1 MKKKYVFAAL
11 CAMALIIPLMTMIA
25 QAADPTIANPLM
37 KNKWLEQDRLVGT
50 TGVTRPYTWGPSVPE
65 APVARLEPYSSSP
78 GGQRQVQYFDKAR
91 MEINDPSNGI
101 VTSGLAVKE
110 LVSGLRQDGDTTFTQ
125 LAPSKTQVA
134 GDAVSVNPNAPVYAS
149 FNQVVTLGGPDS
161 RSKSSTP
168 GATLSAY
175 IAKDGTVTTI
185 TPPESITVGAYE
197 SNTGHNI
204 AKPFFDFM
212 NQTGPTTDPIS
223 GTTLQNQKI
232 YTNDPTTNVF
242 GLAISEP
249 YWVSTKVAGV
259 DRLVLVQLFERRVL
273 TYNPAL
279 TSSKVEMGNLGQ
291 HYYQWRY
298 VESQSGGTTTPPPT
312 TPSGG
317 SSNLNYSQLRYPYLG
332 TGSPTGNFN
341 GATGNVNSYA
351 AGPSSIS
358 SPVYDSANK
367 LAIVGTAGSGVV
379 AVDVSDFVNPTKKWS
394 YPNPLTGVN
403 FNSNVQLVNGVVYI
417 GGGDNRVYALNELT
431 GALVWKT
438 AAAGGP
444 ITSDVL
450 VDSTGVYFIA
460 EDGMLYAVNLS
471 DGTPKWTNPVQVSA
485 TVDLITAPIQDNN
498 GILYVGGSDSQI
510 HAFNKDGSVVTNFTS
525 NTLDGTIS
533 ARPAF
538 ANGHLYIPTSTGRLY
553 SMNTDG
559 STLPP
564 HIFTNN
570 TGIYTSPAVVTVGSK
585 IVVFVGSDDGLV
597 YGVDANSV
605 SSTALF
611 AFVVPG
617 APKVRSSI
625 AAVGNYIY
633 FGTED
638 KKVYRVEA
646 ANQANY
652 LVLATAN
659 ETFGTISPVVNGG
672 YLVIA
677 SQAGT
682 LYFVK

>member
-1 MKKKYVFAAL
+1 MKKKYIFAAL
-11 CAMALIIPLMTMIA
+11 CAMALILPLMTMVA
-25 QAADPTIANPLM
+25 QAADPTFGNELI
-37 KNKWLEQDRLVGT
+37 KNRWIEQDRLVGSA
-50 TGVTRPYTWGPSVPE
+50 GVTRPYTWGPSVPE
-65 APVARLEPYSSSP
+65 APVAIMEPYNSSP
-78 GGQRQVQYFDKAR
+78 GGMRQVQYFDKAR
-91 MEINDPSNGI
+91 MEINNPANGI
-101 VTSGLAVKE
+101 VTAGLAVKE
-110 LVSGLRQDGDTTFTQ
+110 LVSGLRQDGDTKFTQ

-149 FNQVVTLGGPDS
+149 FTQVVTLGGIDG
-161 RSKSSTP
+161 RSKPNAVGSSIN
-168 GATLSAY
+168 AF
-175 IAKDGTVTTI
+175 IAKDGTVGTI
-185 TPPESITVGAYE
+185 TPPETVTVGAFE
-197 SNTGHNI
+197 GNTGHNI

-212 NQTGPTTDPIS
+212 NQVGPTTDPIT
-223 GTTLQNQKI
+223 GNTIQNTKI

-259 DRLVLVQLFERRVL
+259 DRMVLTQLFERRVL

-279 TSSKVEMGNLGQ
+279 TTAKVEMGNLGQ

-298 VESQSGGTTTPPPT
+298 VETQSGGTTTPT
-312 TPSGG
+312 TPANGGG
-317 SSNLNYSQLRYPYLG
+317 SALAYSQLRYPFLG
-332 TGSPTGNFN
+332 TGTPTGNFN
-341 GATGNVNSYA
+341 GATGNVNSYK
-351 AGPSSIS
+351 AGPSSNS
-358 SPVYDSANK
+358 SPVYDPANK

-379 AVDVSDFVNPTKKWS
+379 AVDLTDFVNPKKKWS
-394 YPNPLTGVN
+394 YPDPLTGVN
-403 FNSNVQLVNGVVYI
+403 FNSNVILVNGVVYI
-417 GGGDNRVYALNELT
+417 GGGDNRVYAINELT

-438 AAAGGP
+438 DAADGP

-450 VDSTGVYFIA
+450 VDSTGVYYVS
-460 EDGMLYAVNLS
+460 EDGKLYAVNLS
-471 DGTPKWTNPVQVSA
+471 DGKMKWTAPVTVSD
-485 TVDLITAPIQDNN
+485 TVDLITAPIQDTN
-498 GILYVGGSDSQI
+498 GILYIGGSDSKI
-510 HAFNKDGSVVTNFTS
+510 HAFNKDGTVVASFTS

-533 ARPAF
+533 ARPSF
-538 ANGHLYIPTSTGRLY
+538 ANGHLYVVTSTGRLY

-564 HIFTNN
+564 HVFTNN
-570 TGIYTSPAVVTVGSK
+570 TGIYTTPAIATVGSK
-585 IVVFVGSDDGLV
+585 MIVFVGSDDGLV
-597 YGVDANSV
+597 YGVDANNV
-605 SSTALF
+605 SSTQLF

-617 APKVRSSI
+617 APKIRSSV
-625 AAVGNYIY
+625 AVVGNYLY

-652 LVLATAN
+652 LVLTSAD

-672 YLVIA
+672 YLAIA

>member
-1 MKKKYVFAAL
+1 MKKKYIFAAL
-11 CAMALIIPLMTMIA
+11 CAMALIIPMMTMIA
-25 QAADPTIANPLM
+25 QAADPTFGNELF
-37 KNKWLEQDRLVGT
+37 KNKWIEQDRLVGSP
-50 TGVTRPYTWGPSVPE
+50 GVARPYTWGPSVPE
-65 APVARLEPYSSSP
+65 APAARLEPYSSSP
-78 GGQRQVQYFDKAR
+78 GGMRQVQYFDKAR
-91 MEINDPSNGI
+91 MEINNPANGI
-101 VTSGLAVKE
+101 VTAGLAVKE
-110 LVSGLRQDGDTTFTQ
+110 LVSGLRQDGDTKFTQ

-149 FNQVVTLGGPDS
+149 FNQVVTLAGPDS
-161 RSKSSTP
+161 KSKTSTP
-168 GATLSAY
+168 GATINAY

-185 TPPESITVGAYE
+185 TPPEAITVGAYE
-197 SNTGHNI
+197 ANTGHNI

-212 NQTGPTTDPIS
+212 NQVGPTTDPIT
-223 GTTLQNQKI
+223 GNTIQNTKI

-259 DRLVLVQLFERRVL
+259 ERMVLTQLFERRVL

-279 TSSKVEMGNLGQ
+279 TTSKVEMGNLGQ

-298 VESQSGGTTTPPPT
+298 VESQTTTPPTT
-312 TPSGG
+312 TPPTNGG
-317 SSNLNYSQLRYPYLG
+317 SALAYSQLRYPFLG
-332 TGSPTGNFN
+332 TGTPTGNFN

-351 AGPSSIS
+351 AGPSSNS
-358 SPVYDSANK
+358 SPVYDPANK

-379 AVDVSDFVNPTKKWS
+379 AVDLTDFVNPKKKWS
-394 YPNPLTGVN
+394 YPDPLTGVN
-403 FNSNVQLVNGVVYI
+403 FNSNVMLVNGVVYI
-417 GGGDNRVYALNELT
+417 GGGDNRVYAINELT

-438 AAAGGP
+438 DAAGGP

-450 VDSTGVYFIA
+450 VDSTGVYYVS
-460 EDGMLYAVNLS
+460 EDGKLYAANLS
-471 DGTPKWTNPVQVSA
+471 DGKMKWTDPVEVSD
-485 TVDLITAPIQDNN
+485 TVKLITAPIQDTN
-498 GILYVGGSDSQI
+498 GILYVGGSDSKI
-510 HAFNKDGSVVTNFTS
+510 HAFNKDGSVVASFTS

-533 ARPAF
+533 ARPSF
-538 ANGHLYIPTSTGRLY
+538 ANGHLYVVTSTGRLY

-564 HIFTNN
+564 HVFTNN
-570 TGIYTSPAVVTVGSK
+570 IGIYTTPAVVTVGSRTM
-585 IVVFVGSDDGLV
+585 VFVGTDDGLV
-597 YGVDANSV
+597 YGVDANNV
-605 SSTALF
+605 SSTQLF

-617 APKVRSSI
+617 APKIRSSV
-625 AAVGNYIY
+625 AVVGNYLY

-638 KKVYRVEA
+638 KKIYRVETT
-646 ANQANY
+646 NQANY
-652 LVLATAN
+652 LVLATGD